1 MKSSNSPLDAI
12 FPRGHHVRANFRRLL
27 TMKVRVVTLTLTL
40 AALFAIAIPA
50 IAHHSFSAEF
60 DGTKRVQ
67 LTGVITNVKWQ
78 NPHVYFYID
87 VKDPATNR
95 VTNYAVE
102 LGSPNGVLG
111 NGLSRD
117 VLKVGMT
124 VSLNGSMAKDG
135 TPKVNGRNITVN
147 GKPYN
152 AASSEGQTP

>member
-1 MKSSNSPLDAI
+1 MKA
-12 FPRGHHVRANFRRLL
+12 RA
-27 TMKVRVVTLTLTL
+27 LTLVF
-40 AALFAIAIPA
+40 ASIALIAVAIPA
-50 IAHHSFSAEF
+50 LAHHSFSAEF
-60 DGTKRVQ
+60 DSQKPVT

-87 VKDPATNR
+87 VKDPSTNK

-117 VLKVGMT
+117 ILKVGMT

-152 AASSEGQTP
+152 AASSEGQTQ

>member
-1 MKSSNSPLDAI
+1 MKARVLSAMFASLAI
-12 FPRGHHVRANFRRLL
+12 VS
-27 TMKVRVVTLTLTL
+27 M
-40 AALFAIAIPA
+40 AIPA
-50 IAHHSFSAEF
+50 LAHHSFSAEF

-87 VKDPATNR
+87 VKDPDTNK

-111 NGLSRD
+111 NGLSRN
-117 VLKVGMT
+117 VLKVGMV

-135 TPKVNGRNITVN
+135 SAKVNGSQITVD

-152 AASSEGQTP
+152 AASSEGVTP

>member
-1 MKSSNSPLDAI
+1 MKARVLA
-12 FPRGHHVRANFRRLL
+12 LL
-27 TMKVRVVTLTLTL
+27 FAL
-40 AALFAIAIPA
+40 AALGCLSTPSL
-50 IAHHSFSAEF
+50 AHHSFSAEF
-60 DGTKRVQ
+60 DANKPIS
-67 LTGVITNVKWQ
+67 LTGVITSVRWQ

-87 VKDPATNR
+87 VTDAATSK

-117 VLKVGMT
+117 ILKVGMT

-135 TPKVNGRNITVN
+135 SAKVNGRNITVN

-152 AASSEGQTP
+152 AASSQGVTP